1 LRKDD
6 FTRNRD
12 RWNFYLYLHGP
23 GFAEPIEKSARRFL
37 AARWPRL
44 LKEQTMNDANILNP
58 FTSITLGEVADIIF
72 VAILLYTAIVWA
84 QRTRAVFVVRGI
96 LILGAIFLIARY
108 LDLQMTAWVF
118 QGFFAVLVIVI
129 VVIFQEEL
137 RQAFE
142 RIAVWS
148 LIGSRVRAL
157 HLTSTDTL
165 IRTVADLARDHIGA
179 LVVIRGKDPLERH
192 ITGGIPLNGILSEP
206 LLKSIFDIHSPGH
219 DGAVLVENN
228 HVTRFAVHLPLS
240 KDTRQ
245 LPHLGTRHSAALGI
259 AELSDAICLVVS
271 EERGTVSIARD
282 GKLQKLESIQE
293 LGAALQRF
301 LEDKFPTREQK
312 SLSLQLV
319 RENWLIKIG
328 ALSLAIGFWYVFVPG
343 SKLVETT
350 YKIPVVVENL
360 PSDFKLDRI
369 QPAEVTVRFS
379 GPRRAFYLFAR
390 KKVRATVDASLAVL
404 GRRTFELSEQN
415 VQHPKDI
422 TLVDL
427 DPATVRIFVVK
438 VPQDIP
444 PEKIP

>member
-1 LRKDD
+1 MD
-6 FTRNRD
+6 
-12 RWNFYLYLHGP
+12 
-23 GFAEPIEKSARRFL
+23 
-37 AARWPRL
+37 
-44 LKEQTMNDANILNP
+44 DANILNP
-58 FTSITLGEVADIIF
+58 FTSITLPEIVDILF

-84 QRTRAVFVVRGI
+84 KRTRAVFVVRGI
-96 LILGAIFLIARY
+96 FILGGIFLIARY

-137 RQAFE
+137 RQMFE

-148 LIGSRVRAL
+148 LIGSRAPAL
-157 HLTSTDTL
+157 HSTPMDTL
-165 IRTVADLARDHIGA
+165 VRTVADLARDHIGA
-179 LVVIRGKDPLERH
+179 LVVIRGKDPLARH
-192 ITGGIPLNGILSEP
+192 ITGGIPLNGMLSEP

-245 LPHLGTRHSAALGI
+245 LAHVGTRHSAALGM
-259 AELSDAICLVVS
+259 AELTDAICVVVS

-282 GKLQKLESIQE
+282 GKLQKLENIQE

-301 LEDKFPTREQK
+301 LEETFPTHEQK
-312 SLSLQLV
+312 GLLLQLI
-319 RENWLIKIG
+319 RENWLIKIA
-328 ALSLAIGFWYVFVPG
+328 ALSLAIGFWYIFVPG
-343 SKLVETT
+343 SKLIETT
-350 YKIPVVVENL
+350 YKIPVVVEDL
-360 PSDFKLDRI
+360 PADLKLDRI
-369 QPAEVTVRFS
+369 QPAEVTARFS
-379 GPRRAFYLFAR
+379 GPRRAFYLFDR
-390 KKVRATVDASLAVL
+390 KKLRVTVDASLAVL

-415 VQHPKDI
+415 VRYPKDI

-427 DPATVRIFVVK
+427 NPPTVRISVVK

-444 PEKIP
+444 PAKIP